1 MERKPASDAQEA
13 TDDQAAAPTAESP
26 PVESSRERLVR
37 HGRRLRLYIWAGV
50 LVGALVVLI
59 ALVAANTRSVKL
71 DWVFGSTH
79 ASLVWVIVAA
89 GILGWVLGLAT
100 STVFRHRTRRRS

>member
-1 MERKPASDAQEA
+1 VNRTPASESQEA
-13 TDDQAAAPTAESP
+13 TDDQAAAPAAESP
-26 PVESSRERLVR
+26 PVESSGERLVR

-50 LVGALVVLI
+50 LVGALVILI